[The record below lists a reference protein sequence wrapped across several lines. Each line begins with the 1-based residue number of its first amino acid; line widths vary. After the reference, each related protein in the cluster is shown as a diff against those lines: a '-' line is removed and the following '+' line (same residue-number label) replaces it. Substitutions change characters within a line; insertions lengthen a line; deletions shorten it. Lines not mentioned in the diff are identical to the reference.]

1 MQGRKTNKTDKGT
14 AELVKVAIV
23 GALYVALSLIVAPF
37 SFGAIQC
44 RLSELFNHLVIFNK
58 RYIWSVILGCV
69 IVNLF
74 SPLGVYDLIFGVA
87 GSVLSTF
94 GIYGMNKWVDT
105 FHVRWGLPVKLVL
118 SSLISAVTMLPVA
131 IELVLVSN
139 VPFWI
144 TYATTA
150 LGEFVSCLI
159 GAVIIYA
166 INKRIDLR
174 K

>member
-1 MQGRKTNKTDKGT
+1 MKGKKSNNRTKTT
-14 AELVKVAIV
+14 ELVKIAIV

-74 SPLGVYDLIFGVA
+74 SPLGMYDLIFGVA
-87 GSVLSTF
+87 GSLLSTF
-94 GIYGMNKWVDT
+94 GIYAMTKWVDK
-105 FHVRWGLPVKLVL
+105 FHKNWGLPTKLVL
-118 SSLISAVTMLPVA
+118 SSIISAVTMFPVA
-131 IELVLVSN
+131 IELMLVSH

-150 LGEFVSCLI
+150 FGELVSCLI
-159 GAVIIYA
+159 GALIIYA
-166 INKRIDLR
+166 VNKRVDLS